1 MAAVSEAAPEVAVIA
16 WAQRL
21 VRAIQEGEKERAAAE
36 MELEPRGQKETR
48 RPLGE
53 IGGLVCSILKALG
66 VERLCNSIRN
76 KRRC

>member
-1 MAAVSEAAPEVAVIA
+1 MAAVGEAAPEVAVIA

-21 VRAIQEGEKERAAAE
+21 VRAIQEGEKE
-36 MELEPRGQKETR
+36 PREQKETR

-53 IGGLVCSILKALG
+53 IGGLVCSILKARG
-66 VERLCNSIRN
+66 VARLYNSIRS